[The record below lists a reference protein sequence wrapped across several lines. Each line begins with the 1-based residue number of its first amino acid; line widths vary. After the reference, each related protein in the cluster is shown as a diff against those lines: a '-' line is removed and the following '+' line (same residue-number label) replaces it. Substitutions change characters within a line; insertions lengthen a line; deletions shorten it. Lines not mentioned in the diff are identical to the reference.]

1 MDNQSISQAS
11 ERASE
16 RASNQSSKQ
25 ASKQSRG
32 YVFGSTHCRLAKMH
46 VFVSFM
52 VRDGDD
58 ASFIAREDEGRLGR
72 AISFA

>member
-11 ERASE
+11 EQA
-16 RASNQSSKQ
+16 SKQ

-32 YVFGSTHCRLAKMH
+32 YVFGSTHRLAKMR